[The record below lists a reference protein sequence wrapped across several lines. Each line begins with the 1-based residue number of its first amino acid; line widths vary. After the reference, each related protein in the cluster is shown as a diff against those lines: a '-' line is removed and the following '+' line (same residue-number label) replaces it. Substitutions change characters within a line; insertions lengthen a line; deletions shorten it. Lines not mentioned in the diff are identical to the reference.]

1 MVKKQSS
8 GVLLSFLLT
17 MVSFAAAVP
26 FIGPAMARLKAEG
39 FGLLPMLLTFYASV
53 AVTFVISIILHE
65 GGHWLAGR
73 ATGYRLVSFRVGPLM
88 FIPKEKGTEIKSL
101 RIAGTAGQCLMSP
114 PDMAEGRI
122 PVTLYNLGGALAN
135 LLTAIVCAVLFSL
148 TSSGLPQLFLAS
160 GILVSVSLALT
171 NGIPLRAGG
180 INNDGMNALELGK
193 DPEAMRAFWIQLKAN
208 ALLAEGARLSD
219 LPEEWFE
226 MPAEERMNNSLCAS
240 LAYLRES
247 MFMDRHEYAGA
258 LALSDRLLTTPNA
271 VSQLQK
277 NMMECDRVT
286 ASLLLGNHDHAT
298 KMEDPA
304 FSKFLISMKESPGV
318 ICTQY
323 CYLLLH
329 RREEEEA
336 RRIRQRFEE
345 RASSYPYPC
354 DILYG
359 REIMDAAESLFLS
372 NRE

>member
-88 FIPKEKGTEIKSL
+88 FIPKEKGTEIKTL
-101 RIAGTAGQCLMSP
+101 RLAGTAGQCLMSP

-122 PVTLYNLGGALAN
+122 PVILYNLGGALAN
-135 LLTAIVCAVLFSL
+135 LLTALLCAFLFPL
-148 TSSGLPQLFLAS
+148 TSSGILQLFLAS

-193 DPEAMRAFWIQLKAN
+193 DPEALRSFWIQLKAN
-208 ALLAEGARLSD
+208 ALMAEGARYSD

-226 MPAEERMNNSLCAS
+226 MPAEERMNNSVCAS
-240 LAYLRES
+240 LAFMRENL
-247 MFMDRHEYAGA
+247 FMDRHEYGEA
-258 LALSDRLLTTPNA
+258 LDLCERLLTTENA

-277 NMMECDRVT
+277 NMLECDRIT
-286 ASLLLGNHDHAT
+286 ASLLLGNHEYAA

-304 FSKFLISMKESPGV
+304 FAKFLVSMKGSPGV
-318 ICTQY
+318 IGTQY
-323 CYLLLH
+323 CYRLLH
-329 RREEEEA
+329 KGEEEEA
-336 RRIRQRFEE
+336 KRIRQRFEE
-345 RASSYPYPC
+345 RASSYPYAC
-354 DILYG
+354 DIEYG
-359 REIMDAAESLFLS
+359 REIMDAADRLFLS
-372 NRE
+372 GRE